1 MLMSTITIDTNI
13 YKDAEIYARH
23 HNVSVK
29 DLVEKYFK
37 SLISARRNVT
47 ETSTDVDMNRY
58 KISPRI
64 KALETNFLCPSDIT
78 DDYKA
83 ELKEQR
89 SSKYL

>member
-1 MLMSTITIDTNI
+1 MSTITIDTDI
-13 YKDAEIYARH
+13 YKDAEIYAKH